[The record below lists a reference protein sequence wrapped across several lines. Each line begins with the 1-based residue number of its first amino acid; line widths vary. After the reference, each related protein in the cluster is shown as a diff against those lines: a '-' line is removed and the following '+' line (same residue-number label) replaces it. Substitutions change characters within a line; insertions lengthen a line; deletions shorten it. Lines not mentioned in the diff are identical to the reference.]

1 MPPFDSPNKFSV
13 PFKKRFITLSSSL
26 LMDLLIKVT
35 GYNSKF
41 FFLLKTGLEVQTN
54 AYSQS
59 AKRVIRKIRCNFNLT
74 IAPPS
79 VFSFDIFEIKLP
91 NE

>member
-1 MPPFDSPNKFSV
+1 MPPFDFPNKFSV

-41 FFLLKTGLEVQTN
+41 FFLLVFITIEQPKLIRN
-54 AYSQS
+54 I
-59 AKRVIRKIRCNFNLT
+59 RV
-74 IAPPS
+74 
-79 VFSFDIFEIKLP
+79 
-91 NE
+91 

>member
-1 MPPFDSPNKFSV
+1 MPPFDFPNKFSV

-41 FFLLKTGLEVQTN
+41 FFYLKQVLKSKPMHIHNPLNGLFENPLQL
-54 AYSQS
+54 QS
-59 AKRVIRKIRCNFNLT
+59 YHSSSIRFFFRHI
-74 IAPPS
+74 
-79 VFSFDIFEIKLP
+79 
-91 NE
+91 

>member
-1 MPPFDSPNKFSV
+1 
-13 PFKKRFITLSSSL
+13 
-26 LMDLLIKVT
+26 MDLLIKVT

-59 AKRVIRKIRCNFNLT
+59 AKRAGGSGVSRREHEIEDFTLVIDYQMQLESEE
-74 IAPPS
+74 PS
-79 VFSFDIFEIKLP
+79 H
-91 NE
+91 

>member
-1 MPPFDSPNKFSV
+1 MPPFDFPNKFSV

-35 GYNSKF
+35 GYNSKVL
-41 FFLLKTGLEVQTN
+41 FLLKTGLEVQTN

-59 AKRVIRKIRCNFNLT
+59 AKRVIRKIRLT
-74 IAPPS
+74 SI
-79 VFSFDIFEIKLP
+79 LP
-91 NE
+91 

>member
-1 MPPFDSPNKFSV
+1 MPPFDFPNKFSV

-59 AKRVIRKIRCNFNLT
+59 AKQVIRKIRLQLQSYHSSSIRFFFRH
-74 IAPPS
+74 I
-79 VFSFDIFEIKLP
+79 
-91 NE
+91 

>member
-1 MPPFDSPNKFSV
+1 MPPFDFPNKFSV

-41 FFLLKTGLEVQTN
+41 FYFT
-54 AYSQS
+54 
-59 AKRVIRKIRCNFNLT
+59 
-74 IAPPS
+74 
-79 VFSFDIFEIKLP
+79 
-91 NE
+91 

>member
-1 MPPFDSPNKFSV
+1 MPPFDFPNKFSV

-54 AYSQS
+54 PLNGLFE
-59 AKRVIRKIRCNFNLT
+59 K
-74 IAPPS
+74 S
-79 VFSFDIFEIKLP
+79 VATSILP
-91 NE
+91 

>member
-1 MPPFDSPNKFSV
+1 MPPFDFPNKFSV

-59 AKRVIRKIRCNFNLT
+59 ALNGLFEK
-74 IAPPS
+74 S
-79 VFSFDIFEIKLP
+79 VATSILP
-91 NE
+91 

>member
-1 MPPFDSPNKFSV
+1 MPPFDFPNKFSV

-41 FFLLKTGLEVQTN
+41 FFLLKTGLMHIHNPLNGLFE
-54 AYSQS
+54 
-59 AKRVIRKIRCNFNLT
+59 K
-74 IAPPS
+74 S
-79 VFSFDIFEIKLP
+79 VATSILP
-91 NE
+91 

>member
-1 MPPFDSPNKFSV
+1 MPPFDFPNKFSV

-54 AYSQS
+54 AYSPLNGLFE
-59 AKRVIRKIRCNFNLT
+59 K
-74 IAPPS
+74 S
-79 VFSFDIFEIKLP
+79 VATSILP
-91 NE
+91 

>member
-1 MPPFDSPNKFSV
+1 MPPFDFPNKFSV

-26 LMDLLIKVT
+26 LMD
-35 GYNSKF
+35 
-41 FFLLKTGLEVQTN
+41 FLLKTGLEVQTN